1 MYSKVIQLDIYMY
14 LQASLVAQTVKSLPV
29 RWETQVQPL
38 GRDNPLEKEMATHSS
53 ILAWEILWTEEPTR
67 LHGGLKESDTT
78 TSPYSFS
85 KIFPFRL
92 LQSIKQSSLCYIV
105 SPYWLSILN
114 IEVCTCQP

>member
-14 LQASLVAQTVKSLPV
+14 LQASLVAQTVKSLPA

-67 LHGGLKESDTT
+67 LHGVSKSRTRRLHLILFQK
-78 TSPYSFS
+78 FS
-85 KIFPFRL
+85 HLGYYK
-92 LQSIKQSSLCYIV
+92 V
-105 SPYWLSILN
+105 LSRVPCAI
-114 IEVCTCQP
+114 